1 MRTPTDDVGSYRLP
15 LRLYANTILGHASMS
30 IPAVFISIAILSCVM
45 SVAVLGSLFQ
55 AHVPGVRL
63 WCVASGLLVITS
75 ALLLSGTSDMIVV
88 TASSLLVVASLL
100 GLRGFRQF
108 LDQRTSFAWEYAAT
122 GVILCMLVYWT
133 FVSPHVDARSAM
145 ISALIAYIRFHI
157 GWSVLKYRP
166 PGRPKYAY
174 YFVSIAATL
183 GAVVHVARAISYG
196 LGFAHEAMFLEP
208 TPLNVMFLGLATLTL
223 PCLSVGMVLLAHDR
237 LSDRMERLATFDDL
251 TGVLA
256 RRAFIA
262 RAEAVT
268 QATAAKNSVYSIA
281 ILDIDNFKRINDRYG
296 HAAGDLA
303 LAHVASLISHAVRGD
318 DIVGRIGGE
327 EFALLLPFATKEEAG
342 QLVDRLRAIVAASGS
357 CVPGKDVVSTL
368 SAGVDAYREGDTLAS
383 VMARADAAL
392 YAAKA
397 SGRNC
402 VVVAPA
408 VESRQWRP
416 LSTGAGEMASGNI
429 TPL

>member
-1 MRTPTDDVGSYRLP
+1 
-15 LRLYANTILGHASMS
+15 MS

-55 AHVPGVRL
+55 AQVPGVRL
-63 WCVASGLLVITS
+63 WCVASGLLAVIS
-75 ALLLSGTSDMIVV
+75 ALLLYGRSDMIVV
-88 TASSLLVVASLL
+88 SASSLLVIASLL
-100 GLRGFRQF
+100 GLHGFRQF
-108 LDQRTSFAWEYAAT
+108 LDIRPSYAWEYVGIGA
-122 GVILCMLVYWT
+122 ILFMLVYWT
-133 FVSPHVDARSAM
+133 YVSPHVDARSAM
-145 ISALIAYIRFHI
+145 ISAFIAYVRFHI

-166 PGRPKYAY
+166 AGRPKYAY

-183 GAVVHVARAISYG
+183 GAVVHAVRAISYG
-196 LGFAHEAMFLEP
+196 LGFAHESMFLEP

-262 RAEAVT
+262 RAEAIA
-268 QATAAKNSVYSIA
+268 QATAAQKSVFSIA
-281 ILDIDNFKRINDRYG
+281 ILDIDNFKSINDRYG
-296 HAAGDLA
+296 HASGDLA
-303 LAHVASLISHAVRGD
+303 LAHVASLISHCVRGD
-318 DIVGRIGGE
+318 DVVGRIGGE
-327 EFALLLPFATKEEAG
+327 EFALLLPSATKEEAG
-342 QLVDRLRAIVAASGS
+342 RLVDRLRAVVAASGS
-357 CVPGKDVVSTL
+357 CVPGREVVSTL
-368 SAGVDAYREGDTLAS
+368 SAGVDAFSEGDTLAS

-397 SGRNC
+397 NGRNC

-408 VESRQWRP
+408 VETCQWNPPPAAPFDLPSR
-416 LSTGAGEMASGNI
+416 NI
-429 TPL
+429 KSI

>member
-1 MRTPTDDVGSYRLP
+1 MAIT
-15 LRLYANTILGHASMS
+15 
-30 IPAVFISIAILSCVM
+30 AVFISIAVLSCVM

-55 AHVPGVRL
+55 AKVPGVRL
-63 WCVASGLLVITS
+63 WCVASGLLAVIS
-75 ALLLSGTSDMIVV
+75 ALLLTGTSNIVVV
-88 TASSLLVVASLL
+88 TASSLLVIASLL
-100 GLRGFRQF
+100 GLHGFRQF
-108 LDQRTSFAWEYAAT
+108 LNRRTSFAWEYGAI
-122 GVILCMLVYWT
+122 GVILFMLVYWT

-145 ISALIAYIRFHI
+145 ISGFIAYVRFHI

-183 GAVVHVARAISYG
+183 GAMVHAVRAMAYAF
-196 LGFAHEAMFLEP
+196 GFAHETVFLEP
-208 TPLNVMFLGLATLTL
+208 TPLNVMFLGMATLTL
-223 PCLSVGMVLLAHDR
+223 PCLTVGMVLLAHDR
-237 LSDRMERLATFDDL
+237 LTDRMERLATFDDL

-268 QATAAKNSVYSIA
+268 QASAARKSVFSIA

-327 EFALLLPFATKEEAG
+327 EFALLLPLATKEEAG
-342 QLVDRLRAIVAASGS
+342 CLVDRLRAIVAASGS
-357 CVPGKDVVSTL
+357 CVPGRDIVATL
-368 SAGVDAYREGDTLAS
+368 SAGVDAYCEGDTLAS

-397 SGRNC
+397 NGRNC

-408 VESRQWRP
+408 VDPRSWRP
-416 LSTGAGEMASGNI
+416 LPNGPGELSPGHVA
-429 TPL
+429 PL